1 MLRLIFVL
9 FFCNWLA
16 GCASLVSSQTTKL
29 ADNLAT
35 AVLNSNDPATVRDGA
50 PAYLLMIDGMIAG
63 DQENVRLLQ
72 AGANL
77 YGAYANVFVSRD
89 ERRKRLMDKAMEYAS
104 SALCIS
110 YATLCEIQTMPYKT
124 ISKILTNAP
133 EKLVPHLHTM
143 GVTWAGWIQAHKED
157 WNAVARLSTVKLIL
171 KTVVRLDEP
180 YRDGVSHLYL
190 GGLATLLPPALGGKP
205 ETGRAHFERAILLSN
220 DKNLFAKVVFAE
232 RYGRLV
238 FDRQLH
244 DRLLQEVIDAD
255 PVVSGYTLMNV
266 IAQEQARKLLA
277 SADDYF

>member
-1 MLRLIFVL
+1 ML

-110 YATLCEIQTMPYKT
+110 YPMLCEIQMMPYKT
-124 ISKILTNAP
+124 ISKILKNAP

-143 GVTWAGWIQAHKED
+143 GVTWAGWIQAHKGD
-157 WNAVARLSTVKLIL
+157 WNAVARLSTVQLIL
-171 KTVVRLDEP
+171 ETVVHLDEP

-220 DKNLFAKVVFAE
+220 NKNLFAKVVFAE

>member
-77 YGAYANVFVSRD
+77 YGAYANVFVNRD

-110 YATLCEIQTMPYKT
+110 YPTLCEIQMMPYKT
-124 ISKILTNAP
+124 ISKILKNAP

-143 GVTWAGWIQAHKED
+143 GVTWAGWIQAHKGD
-157 WNAVARLSTVKLIL
+157 WNAVARLSTVQLIL
-171 KTVVRLDEP
+171 ETVVRLDEP

>member
-1 MLRLIFVL
+1 MLRFIFVL
-9 FFCNWLA
+9 FFCSWLA
-16 GCASLVSSQTTKL
+16 GCASFISSRTAEL

-63 DQENVRLLQ
+63 DQKNVRLLQ

-77 YGAYANVFVSRD
+77 YSAYASVFVDDD

-110 YATLCEIQTMPYKT
+110 YPTLCEIRAMPYKM
-124 ISKILTNAP
+124 ISKILKNAP

-143 GVTWAGWIQAHKED
+143 GVTWVGWIQAHKGD
-157 WNAVARLSTVKLIL
+157 WNAVAKLSTVKLIL
-171 KTVVRLDEP
+171 ETVVRLDEP
-180 YRDGVSHLYL
+180 YRDGISHLYL

-205 ETGRAHFERAILLSN
+205 ETGRVHFERAILLSN
-220 DKNLFAKVVFAE
+220 SKNLFAKVSFAE

-255 PVVSGYTLMNV
+255 PVASDYTLMNV

-277 SADDYF
+277 SANDYF